1 MPRINQVIIQDRIY
15 FILEGTTL
23 HNIYRTD
30 TRRQK
35 KHTHKKN
42 IDVSMQQTNIELDN
56 DMTDKFVTIVENNS
70 RQHSLIVQST
80 KQIGQLYFAR

>member
-1 MPRINQVIIQDRIY
+1 MPRINQGIIQDRIY

-23 HNIYRTD
+23 YNIYRTD

-35 KHTHKKN
+35 NTLTKKN
-42 IDVSMQQTNIELDN
+42 IDVSMQKTNIELDN
-56 DMTDKFVTIVENNS
+56 DMTNKIVTIVGNSS
-70 RQHSLIVQST
+70 RQHSLIVQNT